1 MGVKIPWF
9 YPFSSPG
16 GWDYR
21 ESLLGFPVEDCSF
34 HSSPTRREG
43 TGRASSPPGPRCA
56 AALFALPV
64 GGEIEAWQP
73 DMTKNWFAWK
83 SGAQK
88 YWLSPKKID
97 IGVRHSGV
105 RHMSQPRFSPER
117 HCCWDF
123 SWFTGPFWI
132 ILGRLPGLRFSWWGW
147 TASHLPKIQ
156 QKPKQRSSWSFH
168 VFTNVLLRKYVCT
181 RGSRWYHLVI

>member
-64 GGEIEAWQP
+64 DGEIEAWQP

-88 YWLSPKKID
+88 YWLSPKKKL
-97 IGVRHSGV
+97 
-105 RHMSQPRFSPER
+105 
-117 HCCWDF
+117 
-123 SWFTGPFWI
+123 T
-132 ILGRLPGLRFSWWGW
+132 
-147 TASHLPKIQ
+147 
-156 QKPKQRSSWSFH
+156 
-168 VFTNVLLRKYVCT
+168 
-181 RGSRWYHLVI
+181 